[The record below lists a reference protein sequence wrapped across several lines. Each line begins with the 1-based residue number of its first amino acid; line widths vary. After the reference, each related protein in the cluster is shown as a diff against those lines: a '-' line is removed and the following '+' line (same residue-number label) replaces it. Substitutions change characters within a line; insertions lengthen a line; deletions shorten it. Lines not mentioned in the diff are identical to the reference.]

1 MAPVMTRIL
10 RFASILGAVAVL
22 GVPGRAA
29 ADLRLTPFAGVTN
42 VNDQNEGTV
51 GAAVTFGGLISL
63 EFEAAR
69 TWLGQIPEVDFVDV
83 DAHLTTYMGNAVLR
97 LPTGPIQPYGSGG
110 VGIVKVSSDIEVPF
124 LGEVIGASA
133 SDFAWNLG
141 GGVYIFPVPN
151 IGFRADVRRFQTG
164 DLEWEDLV
172 DLDDIPLPKFNF
184 WRATAG
190 VTIKF

>member
-1 MAPVMTRIL
+1 
-10 RFASILGAVAVL
+10 
-22 GVPGRAA
+22 
-29 ADLRLTPFAGVTN
+29 
-42 VNDQNEGTV
+42 
-51 GAAVTFGGLISL
+51 
-63 EFEAAR
+63 
-69 TWLGQIPEVDFVDV
+69 
-83 DAHLTTYMGNAVLR
+83 
-97 LPTGPIQPYGSGG
+97 
-110 VGIVKVSSDIEVPF
+110 
-124 LGEVIGASA
+124 VIGASA